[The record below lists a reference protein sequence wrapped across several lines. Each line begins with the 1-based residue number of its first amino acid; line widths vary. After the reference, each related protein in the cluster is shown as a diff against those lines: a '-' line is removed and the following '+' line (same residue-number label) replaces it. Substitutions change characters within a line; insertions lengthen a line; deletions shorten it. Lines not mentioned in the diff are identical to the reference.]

1 MSRRTLLLWLR
12 DDLRLHD
19 HPVLASLQPGDQLIP
34 VYVFNPAW
42 LAPHPAGFAR
52 MGPARVATLCEA
64 LSDLGARYR
73 ALGSELLIRVGD
85 PATLLPELAAQVQA
99 TAVWTQAQV
108 TSEERAEQAA
118 VRSALG
124 ACPLETWWGQTLIHP
139 ADLPMAIA
147 EIPALFTH
155 FRKRVESQLVVR
167 PPLPAPTHLP
177 PLPPGLTAG
186 ELLSPTRLGTTPF
199 VSDVRT
205 ACPWPVGETS
215 GLARLQSYI
224 WETQAL
230 AHYHDTR
237 NGLLGTDFSS
247 KLSLWLA
254 HGALSPRLIYA
265 EIQRFER
272 EVCANRSTYW
282 LFFELLWR
290 DFFRFVA
297 AQHGTRIFQAGGL
310 SGRRPPRSTRDP
322 RARAEAL
329 LAWREGRTGEPFVDA
344 NMRELALTGYM
355 SNRGRQNV
363 ASYFCHDL
371 GGDWRTG
378 AAWFEACLRDYD
390 VCSNWGNWMYLAGV
404 GNDAREQRRFNLRKQ
419 AAQYDP
425 DGAYVRTW
433 LTN

>member
-1 MSRRTLLLWLR
+1 MSAPKQTLLLWLR

-19 HPVLASLQPGDQLIP
+19 HPVLAGLNPGDQLVP
-34 VYVFNPAW
+34 VYVFDPAW
-42 LAPHPAGFAR
+42 LTPHPAGFAR

-73 ALGSELLIRVGD
+73 ALGSELLIRVGN
-85 PATLLPELAAQVQA
+85 PAEVIPALARQIQA

-108 TSEERAEQAA
+108 TSEELAEQTA
-118 VRSALG
+118 VRRTLE
-124 ACPLETWWGQTLIHP
+124 CPLKTWWGQTLIHP
-139 ADLPMAIA
+139 EDLPLPVA
-147 EIPALFTH
+147 ELPALFTH
-155 FRKRVESQLVVR
+155 FRKRVEADLQIR
-167 PPLPAPTHLP
+167 APLPAPTRLP
-177 PLPPGLTAG
+177 ALPPGLDAG
-186 ELLSPTRLGTTPF
+186 ELLSPTRLGVRPF
-199 VSDVRT
+199 LADPRT

-215 GLARLQSYI
+215 GLARLHSYL
-224 WETQAL
+224 WESKSL

-237 NGLLGTDFSS
+237 NGLLGPDFSS

-272 EVCANRSTYW
+272 EVVANRSTYW

-297 AQHGTRIFQAGGL
+297 AQHGTRIFLPGGL
-310 SGRRPPRSTRDP
+310 SGQRPPRHASAADV
-322 RARAEAL
+322 

-344 NMRELALTGYM
+344 NMRELALTGYL

-404 GNDAREQRRFNLRKQ
+404 GNDARERRRFNLRKQ

-425 DGAYVRTW
+425 GGAYVRTW
-433 LTN
+433 LGEAI